1 MPAYER
7 TRLMDPRF
15 SDHLHVLKKDL
26 LAAARPLLRDFT
38 YRTGVCPR
46 SVRFTMVESTTH
58 GDALSKYELAGVKV
72 EFDL

>member
-1 MPAYER
+1 METLVHP
-7 TRLMDPRF
+7 LF

-46 SVRFTMVESTTH
+46 SVRFTMVETTTH
-58 GDALSKYELAGVKV
+58 GDAISKYELAGVNE

>member
-1 MPAYER
+1 METLVHP
-7 TRLMDPRF
+7 LF
-15 SDHLHVLKKDL
+15 SDHLHVLKKGL

-38 YRTGVCPR
+38 YRTGVCPKG
-46 SVRFTMVESTTH
+46 VRFTMIESTTH